1 MTQQGETQKTPWH
14 LWVVGLIGIPWNG
27 YGAYDYLMTQTGG
40 EEFLRS
46 YGMNDAQVAYF
57 NAIPAWM
64 TGVWA
69 IGVWGAVLGTVLLL
83 LRRKSALHV
92 FVGSFLAF
100 LMSLVYTYLLSNG
113 GEVMADG
120 AIMSAVITAGC
131 IFFIGYAWMMAKR
144 GVLR

>member
-1 MTQQGETQKTPWH
+1 MDHFK
-14 LWVVGLIGIPWNG
+14 
-27 YGAYDYLMTQTGG
+27 GG
-40 EEFLRS
+40 S
-46 YGMNDAQVAYF
+46 S
-57 NAIPAWM
+57 
-64 TGVWA
+64 
-69 IGVWGAVLGTVLLL
+69 GVWGAVLGTVLLL
-83 LRRKSALHV
+83 LRRKWALHV
-92 FVGSFLAF
+92 FVGSSAAF